1 MAAKTRILFLIP
13 SLVANGAERQLCEL
27 VRHMDPDRFEVHVA
41 VFYDPAQC
49 IGGDLTPDLAALP
62 HVRLHS
68 LHKRRGAA
76 GCLTALPRLLALAL
90 RIRPEVV
97 HGYMDGNL
105 PALMVGFALGIPRVW
120 GIRASTSDPA
130 RLGGLSRQL
139 FRASQRLSRHV
150 DLVIF
155 NSQAGL
161 RNLQAM
167 GLRAP
172 NTLVI
177 PNGFDTRRFRP
188 DPEAGARQRMAW
200 GVSLDAP
207 LIGIVGRLAPVK
219 DHPTFLRA
227 AARLSQARP
236 DARFV
241 CVGAGPPDYTDQMK
255 DQARALGL
263 DGRILW
269 PGNSDAMAAAYNAL
283 TLLVLSSTDE
293 GFPNAIGE
301 AMACG
306 IPCVSTRVGDA
317 ALLIGDTGLVTER
330 GDPEALAQA
339 ALRLLGESRP
349 ERQARA
355 RAAEFRIH
363 ATFSIQS
370 LARSTE
376 AALLGLLDPAP
387 VHVPAG
393 E

>member
-27 VRHMDPDRFEVHVA
+27 VRHMDPERFQAHVA
-41 VFYDPAQC
+41 VFYDPDQC
-49 IGGDLTPDLAALP
+49 IGGDLTPDLADLP

-76 GCLTALPRLLALAL
+76 GFLAALPRLLALAL
-90 RIRPEVV
+90 RIRPEVI

-105 PALMVGFALGIPRVW
+105 AALMLGLALGIPRVW
-120 GIRASTSDPA
+120 GIRASSTDPA
-130 RLGGLSRQL
+130 RLGGLSRQV

-161 RNLQAM
+161 RNHLAM
-167 GLRAP
+167 GLRAR

-177 PNGFDTRRFRP
+177 PNGFDTSRFRP
-188 DPEAGARQRMAW
+188 DPEAGARQREAW
-200 GVSLDAP
+200 GVPADAP
-207 LIGIVGRLAPVK
+207 LIGIVGRLVPVK

-241 CVGAGPPDYTDQMK
+241 CVGAGPPDYSERMK

-263 DGRILW
+263 AGRILW

-283 TLLVLSSTDE
+283 TLLVLSSTEE
-293 GFPNAIGE
+293 GLPNAIGE

-306 IPCVSTRVGDA
+306 VPCVSTRVGDA
-317 ALLIGDTGLVTER
+317 APLIGDTGLVTEP
-330 GDPEALAQA
+330 GDPEALALA
-339 ALRLLGESRP
+339 ALRLLGESP
-349 ERQARA
+349 QERRA
-355 RAAEFRIH
+355 RAQAAEQRIR
-363 ATFSIQS
+363 AAFSVQS

-376 AALLGLLDPAP
+376 AALLGLLEPAP
-387 VHVPAG
+387 AHVAG
-393 E
+393 VP